1 MSMNTA
7 QGFYEVYKSL
17 PKKVQKEVIDLITH
31 DNEDYIQICL
41 PALVDGLTELKE
53 IKAGNKQCRPVSEL
67 LKELKD
73 GV

>member
-53 IKAGNKQCRPVSEL
+53 IKAGNKQSRPVSEL

>member
-41 PALVDGLTELKE
+41 PTLVDGLKELKE
-53 IKAGNKQCRPVSEL
+53 IKAGNKQSRPVSEL
-67 LKELKD
+67 QKELKN

>member
-17 PKKVQKEVIDLITH
+17 PKNVQKEVIDLITN
-31 DNEDYIQICL
+31 DNEEYIQICL

-53 IKAGNKQCRPVSEL
+53 IKAGKKTSSPIGEL
-67 LKELKD
+67 LKELKN
-73 GV
+73 GL

>member
-1 MSMNTA
+1 MNTA

-41 PALVDGLTELKE
+41 PALVDGLKELKA
-53 IKAGNKQCRPVSEL
+53 IKAGNKQSRPVSEL
-67 LKELKD
+67 LKELKN

>member
-1 MSMNTA
+1 MNTA

-31 DNEDYIQICL
+31 DNEEYIQICV
-41 PALVDGLTELKE
+41 PALVDGLNELKE
-53 IKAGNKQCRPVSEL
+53 VKAGKKQSRPVSEL
-67 LKELKD
+67 LKELKN